1 MKSQNTCGAK
11 WLFSERNLFKNGVKS
26 QPKSESKI
34 MRLGL
39 VAFPIFLAFTGG
51 ASAQTP
57 TAKPPIDFTANI
69 QTEAARIL
77 NEPDRWS
84 TLRLALEIGATAKFG
99 EDVRA
104 RVVGQLSSNFAPSVE
119 DNYYP
124 FAVRKDQR
132 FNATVREAFV
142 EMPLGNINA
151 KIGKQYINWGEAVG
165 VFVADV
171 VNARDLREFLLP
183 DFEQLRIGQWAAR
196 FDWQGDDK
204 SAELVW
210 IPIPTY
216 DKIGAFGG
224 DYYPIPFNSATQSLQ
239 IANRVKPSSSLSK
252 SNVGVRG
259 GFLKEGWDVAAFY
272 YRSSDRE
279 TVFASSLDAR
289 GPVATPIVGNRI
301 SQIGATLSKDVDFAV
316 LKSEAVYTHGK
327 SLATSTLN
335 ADGLAKHN
343 TMDWLVGLDIP
354 IPDSEARLN
363 VQAIQRIVLNHSAS
377 LISPKNQSY
386 ASVQL
391 SYPSGKWEASILAI
405 EGLNQSE
412 RLLRPK
418 ITYKATKN
426 MRISLG
432 ADFFSGSANG
442 LLGQFESKDR
452 VYVRVKHSF

>member
-1 MKSQNTCGAK
+1 MKTQNTCGAK
-11 WLFSERNLFKNGVKS
+11 SLFFADNLQKMSAKLQSNLEIKT
-26 QPKSESKI
+26 
-34 MRLGL
+34 MRLRL
-39 VAFPIFLAFTGG
+39 VAFSISLAFASI
-51 ASAQTP
+51 ASAQASDT
-57 TAKPPIDFTANI
+57 KSPIDFTANI
-69 QTEAARIL
+69 QTEAVRIL

-84 TLRLALEIGATAKFG
+84 TLRLSLEVGATAKFG

-204 SAELVW
+204 SAEFVW
-210 IPIPTY
+210 IPVPTY

-224 DYYPIPFNSATQSLQ
+224 DYYPIPFNNATQSLH
-239 IANRVKPSSSLSK
+239 IANRVKSSSSLSN
-252 SNVGVRG
+252 SNVGLRG

-279 TVFASSLDAR
+279 TVFASGLNAR
-289 GPVATPIVGNRI
+289 GPVATPILGNRI

-327 SLATSTLN
+327 SLVTSTLN
-335 ADGLAKHN
+335 ADGLAKHD
-343 TMDWLVGLDIP
+343 TLDWLVGLDIP

-363 VQAIQRIVLNHSAS
+363 VQAIQRIILNHGAG
-377 LISPKNQSY
+377 LLSPKNQSY
-386 ASVQL
+386 ASLQL

-405 EGLNQSE
+405 EGLNQRE

-426 MRISLG
+426 TRVSLG
-432 ADFFSGSANG
+432 ADFFSGSPTG

>member
-11 WLFSERNLFKNGVKS
+11 WLFFADNLLKMSLKPQLNL
-26 QPKSESKI
+26 ESKS
-34 MRLGL
+34 MRLRL
-39 VAFPIFLAFTGG
+39 VAFSISLTFAGV
-51 ASAQTP
+51 ASAQTS
-57 TAKPPIDFTANI
+57 TAKSLIDFTANI

-84 TLRLALEIGATAKFG
+84 TLRLSLEVGATAKFG
-99 EDVRA
+99 EEVRA
-104 RVVGQLSSNFAPSVE
+104 RVVGQLSGNFAPSVE
-119 DNYYP
+119 DSYYP

-171 VNARDLREFLLP
+171 VNARDLRDFLLP
-183 DFEQLRIGQWAAR
+183 DFDQLRIGQWAAR

-216 DKIGAFGG
+216 DKLGAFGG
-224 DYYPIPFNSATQSLQ
+224 DYYPIPFNSATQS
-239 IANRVKPSSSLSK
+239 N
-252 SNVGVRG
+252 SNVGIRG
-259 GFLKEGWDVAAFY
+259 GFLKDGWDVAAFY

-279 TVFASSLDAR
+279 TVFGSSLNAR

-316 LKSEAVYTHGK
+316 LKSEAVYTRGK

-343 TMDWLVGLDIP
+343 TMDIP

-386 ASVQL
+386 ASLQL

-405 EGLNQSE
+405 EGLNHSE

-426 MRISLG
+426 TRVSLG

-452 VYVRVKHSF
+452 VYLRVKHSF